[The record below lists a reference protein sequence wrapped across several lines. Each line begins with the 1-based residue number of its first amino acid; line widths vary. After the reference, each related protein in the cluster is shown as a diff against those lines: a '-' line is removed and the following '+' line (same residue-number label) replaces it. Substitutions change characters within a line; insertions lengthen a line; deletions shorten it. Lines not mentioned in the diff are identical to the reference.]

1 MPAGHYLH
9 RIPGGLIALV
19 CALVLTLATT
29 ARANVHEVVFALNT
43 TELHTRPGEA
53 APVVGHVEPG
63 DELEVLGDQG
73 RWLRVRNG
81 KQIGWLTR
89 TEVGPTKPAEPRKRV
104 QKTGFSGKRVVDAT
118 KITIVSEHVR
128 GFDDPE
134 TKAKQVIE
142 LSRGDVVT
150 VLGRDRD
157 WLLVEQED
165 GTVGWIPDSVAGDA
179 GKFAGDPRQA
189 RGETPAGA
197 TTATDTPAGAK
208 PAAGP
213 AKSTAVATVTD
224 EPVAS
229 APARRWNMS
238 VLASGGAQTFQMEQT
253 GEGAARAVA
262 NGPLAQL
269 AAQGSYLLRGKLW
282 AGAGTAAEFGTANLT
297 FYAADA
303 SPSMST
309 KELAVD
315 AYGVV
320 GLGTRRYVA
329 LRAGV
334 HYSTFSVSTDR
345 MEAMLLGERI
355 AGATVGLAGAMPIGR
370 RFVAS
375 AAADVM
381 PVGSQK
387 LDKLPAGTL
396 YGTSVTSLWAH
407 AMLSMALPSHLMA
420 ALAYRFGATS
430 VDLTDGAMTPKT
442 ASRTD
447 LAHVVT
453 AGVGLSW

>member
-9 RIPGGLIALV
+9 RISGGLVALV
-19 CALVLTLATT
+19 CALVLTLATS

-104 QKTGFSGKRVVDAT
+104 QKFAGKRDDAT
-118 KITIVSEHVR
+118 KITIVSDHVR

-142 LSRGDVVT
+142 LSRGSVVT
-150 VLGRDRD
+150 VLGHDRD

-165 GTVGWIPDSVAGDA
+165 GTVGWIPDSAAGDA
-179 GKFAGDPRQA
+179 GKLAGDPRKA
-189 RGETPAGA
+189 RSEPPEAPAGTIA
-197 TTATDTPAGAK
+197 NPAAGTTK
-208 PAAGP
+208 PAA
-213 AKSTAVATVTD
+213 AATVTTE
-224 EPVAS
+224 EPVAPQ
-229 APARRWNMS
+229 PARRWSMT
-238 VLASGGAQTFQMEQT
+238 VLAGGGAQTFQMEQT

-262 NGPLAQL
+262 TGPLATL
-269 AAQGSYLLRGKLW
+269 TAQGSLKLRGKLW
-282 AGAGTAAEFGTANLT
+282 AGIGTEAGFGSADLT
-297 FYAADA
+297 FYAADS

-309 KELAVD
+309 KEVMID

-320 GLGTRRYVA
+320 GMGTRSYVA
-329 LRAGV
+329 LRGGV
-334 HYSTFSVSTDR
+334 HYSTLSVSTDR
-345 MEAMLLGERI
+345 MDPMLLGERV
-355 AGATVGLAGAMPIGR
+355 AGATVGVTGGLPLGR
-370 RFVAS
+370 RFLAS

-381 PVGSQK
+381 PVGAQK

-396 YGTSVTSLWAH
+396 YGTSVKALWAR
-407 AMLSMALPSHLMA
+407 AMVSMALPAHLVA
-420 ALAYRFGATS
+420 GLSYRFGAAST
-430 VDLTDGAMTPKT
+430 DLTDGAAMPKT
-442 ASRTD
+442 ATRTD
-447 LAHVVT
+447 LSHVVT
-453 AGVGLSW
+453 AGVGLTW